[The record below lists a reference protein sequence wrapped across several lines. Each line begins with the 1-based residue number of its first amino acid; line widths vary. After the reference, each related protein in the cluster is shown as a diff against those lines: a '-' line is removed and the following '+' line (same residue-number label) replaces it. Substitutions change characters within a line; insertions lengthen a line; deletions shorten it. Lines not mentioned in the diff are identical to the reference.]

1 MKDSFTMKYL
11 ISLGGRNLYFLHLF
25 RECVREIVRKCEKD
39 NVIAKEWETKGGER
53 DKKTKKAILERQ
65 YQNIVINC
73 LKRSELIFWIKIST
87 AYWRQK
93 KSYLWSQEWLSHIG
107 HR

>member
-1 MKDSFTMKYL
+1 MLEGENKRREKETNRENLKDSFTMKYL
-11 ISLGGRNLYFLHLF
+11 ISLGGRNLYFLYLF

-39 NVIAKEWETKGGER
+39 NVITKEWETKGGER

-73 LKRSELIFWIKIST
+73 LKGRN
-87 AYWRQK
+87 
-93 KSYLWSQEWLSHIG
+93 
-107 HR
+107 